1 MYKIFRTEPEFKSTF
16 LHLLTTRYSVM
27 EKIIKLPFYVKLC
40 CTLISMVLIGYLC
53 IIGQTILIPL
63 LFALLCAL
71 ILLPMAYWMER
82 RLRFPRA
89 ISSIACM
96 LLLTSAIFALFTLL
110 GSQLSALA
118 NDWPAFRQQVAGS
131 LNSLQQ
137 WISDTFHVNARQ
149 QIDYLNST
157 AAKSVST
164 GTSILGQTLLSLTSV
179 LVLLIFTFLYG
190 FFLLLY
196 RRQIV
201 RFLLSLFDVQHSVT
215 VEKILAEIQYIVKKY
230 IFGLFLQMLIVA
242 SLSFAAFFLIGIKY
256 GFLLALITGVFNII
270 PYIGIFTA
278 LLLSVLIT
286 FATSSASHVLLVI
299 FSLVIIHAIDGNYVM
314 PRIVGS
320 KVKLNSL
327 FAMLAIVLGELMWG
341 IPGMFLAI
349 PMVAIIKVV
358 FDRVQ
363 ELKSWGYLLG
373 DDENGLLSDTRIAEE
388 SDRDAHPPA
397 E

>member
-1 MYKIFRTEPEFKSTF
+1 
-16 LHLLTTRYSVM
+16 M

-40 CTLISMVLIGYLC
+40 CTLISMMLIGYLC

-71 ILLPMAYWMER
+71 ILLPLAYWMER

-89 ISSIACM
+89 LSSIACM
-96 LLLTSAIFALFTLL
+96 LLLTTAIFALFILL

-118 NDWPAFRQQVAGS
+118 NDWPAFREQVAGS

-137 WISDTFHVNARQ
+137 WISDTFHVNSQQ

-286 FATSSASHVLLVI
+286 FATSSASHVFLVVL
-299 FSLVIIHAIDGNYVM
+299 SLVIIHAIDGNYVM

-363 ELKSWGYLLG
+363 ELRSWGYLLG
-373 DDENGLLSDTRIAEE
+373 DDENGLLTDTLIAEE
-388 SDRDAHPPA
+388 SDQGTTAPPLT